1 MSDKVRELYVALSLN
16 TTDFNK
22 HIRAAGKQI
31 KEAESEFRLAAA
43 GAEDFEKTLKGMA
56 AKAGTLKKQLEQT
69 QKITGKYSEKLEDLN
84 RRMAEE
90 TNQHRR
96 LTEQID
102 WETQERDRL
111 QKQVDE
117 QYADMKRITFAYGAE
132 SDAAKAAGEQL
143 KVYQE
148 RLKGA
153 EEALSKSERAF
164 EKVKGEIYNTGNA
177 ITDTETAMNNAN
189 AEIKEMEAELG
200 KLESRWYR
208 GGVAMQNFAQNAQGA
223 AQSVE
228 RLGDGLTGSV
238 TTPLIGLGAAATK
251 ATIDFESAFAGV
263 RKTVNAT
270 GEDTEKF
277 FSGLSDDVIDM
288 SKRLATGAN
297 DISDVMA
304 IAGQLGIAN
313 KELQSF
319 TETIIRLGMSTDMAG
334 EDAASSMARFAN
346 ITGMAQDKFG
356 KMGATLV
363 YLGNNFATTE
373 SEIMNMAVRIAAA
386 GKQVGLSE
394 PQILGFSAALSSL
407 GLEAEAGGS
416 AFSKALKKME
426 TAVATGS
433 DALTDFA
440 KVAGMTREEFS
451 TLWKENPAAAFE
463 AFVAGLSR
471 MDESGIGAIATLEE
485 IGITELRLSDT
496 LLRTANA
503 TELLTNAQNAANTA
517 WEEGTALI
525 QESDTRLQTTAS
537 RLENIKNKLIAAGI
551 GLGETMAPEIERVV
565 NTLDGAVTWLN
576 EMDEETR
583 RNIVTWGLWAA
594 AAGPAIKGLGKVGS
608 AVSGTAGAIG
618 KLAEGIGRANA
629 AFKATGSVVTWIST
643 LTGPG
648 GLLML
653 GLTGAAVAAAT
664 LYNWFQKIE
673 EAKPDF
679 SIDTSEIEKYRID
692 VDALQAEIDVNTTTN
707 VTGEILSLKTK
718 FQTILNDGVPE
729 TTEIREGMQ
738 ADISAAVGE
747 VYKLIEESYNQKKAE
762 LDALLAN
769 GVIDE
774 TTYNTAMTTLNTQ
787 ADAMKTDLTTKAD
800 AVSAYITTLCDANR
814 KMTEEEIATLNALI
828 VSLSESAEAA
838 QTAANAQMQGYRLA
852 YDKTRLGMGTA
863 EDAKNAV
870 AYLELTAQQ
879 EIDRLEAEKKAL
891 EAVYAA
897 STEGMS
903 DSEKAEEFRKLNEAQ
918 KALDQQ
924 ITEIEQAKQ
933 ADAAKLAQGMITE
946 ADGAL
951 EALLEWFRL
960 KEQFEKGSLGGG
972 DQWYN
977 WVEWN
982 PNRIT
987 DALGITDYAGDME
1000 AALEKLEPYLTEGS
1014 PLMTFLAT
1022 LQAQGLIPEGS
1033 LDSTESTLNTL
1044 ISLMKAAE
1052 EDTPGLEETIQ
1063 TAVQEA
1069 NAAANEAEDGEGVG
1083 SNLMAGIMKGIRDGV
1098 GNAERTMRW
1107 AMGRIQAAAK
1117 DTMEIHSPSRVME
1130 KEIGAQ
1136 MMKGLGKG
1144 FMGELPGQEKLM
1156 ANAMRHMTGEI
1167 QYGAAGSTDNRKTY
1181 NTENSVNVTVERL
1194 EVRDQQDIQTL
1205 ATEIAS
1211 LTRTNQRGRGV
1222 RYA

>member
-1 MSDKVRELYVALSLN
+1 MNDKVRELYVALSLD

-43 GAEDFEKTLKGMA
+43 GAEAFEKTLKGMA
-56 AKAGTLKKQLEQT
+56 AKADTLKKHLEQT
-69 QKITGKYSEKLEDLN
+69 RKITEKYSEKLEDLN
-84 RRMAEE
+84 RQMAEE

-117 QYADMKRITFAYGAE
+117 QYDDMKRITLAYGAN
-132 SDAAKAAGEQL
+132 SDAARAAAEQWG
-143 KVYQE
+143 VYRE
-148 RLKGA
+148 RLKEA
-153 EEALSKSERAF
+153 EDALSKSEKALT
-164 EKVKGEIYNTGNA
+164 KVKNKIYSTGNS
-177 ITDTETAMNNAN
+177 IIDTETAMNNAN

-208 GGVAMQNFAQNAQGA
+208 GGVAMQNFAQNAQSA

-228 RLGDGLTGSV
+228 KLGDGLIKGV
-238 TTPLIGLGAAATK
+238 TTPLIGLGTAAGK
-251 ATIDFESAFAGV
+251 AAIDFESAFAGV

-277 FSGLSDDVIDM
+277 FSGLSDDVIEM
-288 SKRLATGAN
+288 SKRLATGAD
-297 DISDVMA
+297 DISEVMA

-313 KELQSF
+313 EELQSF
-319 TETIIRLGMSTDMAG
+319 TETIVRLGMSTDLAG

-346 ITGMAQDKFG
+346 ITGMAQDKFS

-373 SEIMNMAVRIAAA
+373 SEILSMAVRIAAA
-386 GKQVGLSE
+386 GTQVGLSQS
-394 PQILGFSAALSSL
+394 QILGFSAALSSL

-433 DALTDFA
+433 EALTDFA

-451 TLWKENPAAAFE
+451 ALWKENPAGAFE
-463 AFVAGLSR
+463 AFVAGLSK

-551 GLGETMAPEIERVV
+551 SFGETMTPEIERIVDG
-565 NTLDGAVTWLN
+565 LDGAVTWLN
-576 EMDEETR
+576 ELDEETR

-594 AAGPAIKGLGKVGS
+594 AAGPAIKAVGKVGS

-618 KLAEGIGRANA
+618 KLAEGIGKANA

-648 GLLML
+648 GALML
-653 GLTGAAVAAAT
+653 GLTAAAAAAAT
-664 LYNWFQKIE
+664 LYNWFKKIE

-692 VDALQAEIDVNTTTN
+692 VDALQAEIDVNTTTT
-707 VTGEILSLKTK
+707 VTGDILSLKEK
-718 FQTILNDGVPE
+718 FKTILNDGVPE

-738 ADISAAVGE
+738 EDVDAAVGE

-762 LDALLAN
+762 LDALLTN

-774 TTYNTAMTTLNTQ
+774 TTYNTAITTLNTQ
-787 ADAMKTDLTTKAD
+787 ADEMRADLTSKAD

-814 KMTEEEIATLNALI
+814 KMTEEEIAALNALI
-828 VSLSESAEAA
+828 NSLSESAEAA
-838 QTAANAQMQGYRLA
+838 MTAANAQMQGYELA
-852 YDKTRLGMGTA
+852 YNKTRLGMGTE

-870 AYLELTAQQ
+870 AYLELVAQQ

-897 STEGMS
+897 STEGL
-903 DSEKAEEFRKLNEAQ
+903 DDKAAAEEFRKLNEAQ
-918 KALDQQ
+918 EALDQQ
-924 ITEIEQAKQ
+924 IAEIERAKQ
-933 ADAAKLAQGMITE
+933 TDAAKLAAAMITE

-951 EALLEWFRL
+951 EALQEWFRT
-960 KEQFEKGSLGGG
+960 KKQFETGEFELFGVK
-972 DQWYN
+972 YN
-977 WVEWN
+977 WN
-982 PNRIT
+982 
-987 DALGITDYAGDME
+987 ALSDLSTATDYTGRMQKAIE
-1000 AALEKLEPYLTEGS
+1000 ELEPHLTEGS

-1022 LQAQGLIPEGS
+1022 LQAQGEIPEGS

-1044 ISLMKAAE
+1044 ISLMEAAE
-1052 EDTPGLEETIQ
+1052 EDAPGLKETIQ
-1063 TAVQEA
+1063 TAAEEA
-1069 NAAANEAEDGEGVG
+1069 HTAAEEELDGYSLGKNTMEGV
-1083 SNLMAGIMKGIRDGV
+1083 SKGIADGV
-1098 GNAERTMRW
+1098 GNVERTMRW
-1107 AMGRIQAAAK
+1107 AMGRITAAAK
-1117 DTMEIHSPSRVME
+1117 DTMEIHSPSRVFRDE
-1130 KEIGAQ
+1130 VGAQTIKGFGIGATDE
-1136 MMKGLGKG
+1136 MKK
-1144 FMGELPGQEKLM
+1144 QERLM
-1156 ANAMRHMTGEI
+1156 ANAMRHMTGEM
-1167 QYGAAGSTDNRKTY
+1167 QDAAMGGTDNRKTY
-1181 NTENSVNVTVERL
+1181 NTENSVNITVERL